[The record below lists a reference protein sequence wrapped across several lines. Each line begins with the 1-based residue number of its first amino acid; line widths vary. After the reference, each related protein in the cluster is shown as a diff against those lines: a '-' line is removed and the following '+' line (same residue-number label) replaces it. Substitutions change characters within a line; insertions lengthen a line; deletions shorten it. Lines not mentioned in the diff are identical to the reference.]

1 MEAYKKEK
9 DPINKVPEYIYIDK
23 YISNSMKT
31 KKSQFSK
38 DILFQKRAN
47 SLGLKPSKKKIVN
60 NKIIK
65 KIWKSMKKKSQQTT
79 QKMDNFEEL
88 RESVKVNGV
97 NENNNYLYLKNLKE
111 KKDKNFSEE
120 FEQYKYTLS
129 FEKRIELS
137 IYPQNE
143 INMSLKN
150 YFEEILMLIL
160 KKQKNFDVNK
170 ELEKF
175 NLDFD
180 RFGIL
185 INPKD
190 NIELFY
196 CLMLYKFLFFYKKID
211 DEDCCPEY
219 SLSFL
224 NNFIKQK
231 DLTPIKSLILTWIF
245 ILIYKED
252 YIPNIKDNLYNYDL
266 ILTKYE
272 NNEIFYKNNLNKK
285 YCLIYNY
292 QIISED
298 NKNFIKNSYYGYNF
312 YIIYDFFKNVIR
324 SSLLKNIFLSIE
336 GFESIINNYDFS
348 DITVEKIIIF
358 PMFLT
363 GKDYG
368 FTQDYSDIVL
378 INSSPVN
385 NNLTD
390 VVSKIH
396 NFFFLYVTILHEQGF
411 HYIRYI
417 FNRLNPNISKNSPKN
432 LFSNLTNDPIKLF
445 FLDEDDDAGDKAV
458 IILFGKYKL
467 NLKQTLYFSNLSN
480 YSKRLSEIEKEVKD
494 LEKVEI
500 IEEKDI
506 DNSFFKNILTP
517 KEKNDLYQGN
527 YDKKMARNLSIKCK
541 KSKGFNLP
549 VTHGRDK
556 I

>member
-1 MEAYKKEK
+1 
-9 DPINKVPEYIYIDK
+9 
-23 YISNSMKT
+23 MKT

-417 FNRLNPNISKNSPKN
+417 FNRLNPL
-432 LFSNLTNDPIKLF
+432 LFLHLIDK
-445 FLDEDDDAGDKAV
+445 FLA
-458 IILFGKYKL
+458 IF
-467 NLKQTLYFSNLSN
+467 LS
-480 YSKRLSEIEKEVKD
+480 
-494 LEKVEI
+494 
-500 IEEKDI
+500 
-506 DNSFFKNILTP
+506 
-517 KEKNDLYQGN
+517 
-527 YDKKMARNLSIKCK
+527 
-541 KSKGFNLP
+541 
-549 VTHGRDK
+549 
-556 I
+556 